1 MRHRLILSKTYSMS
15 GMCLLFFNDNI
26 AFNMSIAKEQIS
38 KLDVP
43 EVLHQNPSLSQ
54 ETSDDQYLRFAS
66 SPNSD
71 NGTNTKI
78 IIKSLLSIISNHH
91 YNVTIYAYS
100 S

>member
-1 MRHRLILSKTYSMS
+1 MT

-26 AFNMSIAKEQIS
+26 AFNTFIAKEQIS

-43 EVLHQNPSLSQ
+43 EVLHQNPSLIQ

-78 IIKSLLSIISNHH
+78 IIKSLLSIISNHR